1 MYPSMELDLYPP
13 LPGLPPRHLHT
24 ILLPMNPH
32 PIHRIFPLALLLL
45 SLLSFPARAGLDALV
60 DTPTFFTTTA
70 DTVESAAGQRGEWL
84 DAPDSRT
91 LRLRRPLYRGA
102 PVAEALA
109 RYTPSGEPVRLQVL
123 LYSRGDDGPSPGRA
137 FVERLEPVRA
147 HLDTLAGAPGR
158 RRNVPANSR
167 LVELR
172 SWEWPTPRAIYR
184 LDVASQGRASELRGE
199 FIRLWVLPPDDTSP
213 APSSVRQSPSAA
225 RASATAPALARTTR
239 RDTLKKA
246 DLLANVVREGT
257 RTTLANIPMVDQGD
271 KGYCAA
277 ATMARLLDYFG
288 LGSMDQHELAAAM
301 STDSAGGTSSVALK
315 QAMSEC
321 GRKFGLRLAEIDDLD
336 LHDYE
341 RLVKAYNQAARHH
354 GVARIENHSGLPIAG
369 EAFWVLADGE
379 TLREARAE
387 TPQKQRAWLKKI
399 RDHVDSGIPVVWSVC
414 CGLVPEPGNVT
425 VTRGGHLR
433 LIVGYDEANSLVYF
447 SDTWG
452 PGHECKPMPL
462 ADAIAITRS
471 RFVILP
477 KW

>member
-1 MYPSMELDLYPP
+1 MTSPSLNRILP
-13 LPGLPPRHLHT
+13 LV
-24 ILLPMNPH
+24 
-32 PIHRIFPLALLLL
+32 LLLL
-45 SLLSFPARAGLDALV
+45 SLLPSTSHAGLDALV

-70 DTVESAAGQRGEWL
+70 GTVESAAGQRGEWL

-109 RYTPSGEPVRLQVL
+109 RYTLSGEPVRLQVL
-123 LYSRGDDGPSPGRA
+123 LYSRGDDGPAQGRA
-137 FVERLEPVRA
+137 FVERLEPVHT
-147 HLDTLAGAPGR
+147 HLDALAGAPGR

-199 FIRLWVLPPDDTSP
+199 FIRLWVLPPDATSP
-213 APSSVRQSPSAA
+213 ASASVHPSPSVA
-225 RASATAPALARTTR
+225 RTATTAPALARATR
-239 RDTLKKA
+239 RDTLKKS

-301 STDSAGGTSSVALK
+301 STDSAGGTSSVDLK
-315 QAMSEC
+315 QAMSDC
-321 GRKFGLRLAEIDDLD
+321 GRKFGLRLVEIDDLD

-354 GVARIENHSGLPIAG
+354 EAARIENRSGLPVAG
-369 EAFWVLADGE
+369 EAFWALADGE
-379 TLREARAE
+379 TLRKARAE
-387 TPQKQRAWLKKI
+387 TPQKQRAWLKKVREYI
-399 RDHVDSGIPVVWSVC
+399 DAGIPVVWSVY
-414 CGLVPEPGNVT
+414 CGLVPESGNVT

-433 LIVGYDEANSLVYF
+433 LLVGYDEANSIVYF

-471 RFVILP
+471 RFAILP